1 MGFWDVMLDKGPY
14 RLFYTVSDGSF
25 CFFLSNK
32 LMLSASQFATRG
44 LFMPEERNS
53 LIVQE
58 ISQEL
63 RSPRLSPF

>member
-1 MGFWDVMLDKGPY
+1 MRFWDIMLEKELY

-25 CFFLSNK
+25 AFFSSNK

-44 LFMPEERNS
+44 LLMPEERNS

-63 RSPRLSPF
+63 RKPKFSPF